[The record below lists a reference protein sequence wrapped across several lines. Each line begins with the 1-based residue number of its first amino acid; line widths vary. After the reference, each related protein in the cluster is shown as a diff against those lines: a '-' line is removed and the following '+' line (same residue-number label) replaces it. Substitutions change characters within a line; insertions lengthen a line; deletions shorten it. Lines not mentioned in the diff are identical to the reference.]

1 MFYNQVSRLCFE
13 NDIKIT
19 ALARKLNLSPSAPAR
34 WKNGSFP
41 KAETIQKIADF
52 FDVTTDYLLYGDNR
66 PMVNGA
72 GPVQNSAMA
81 QIHGSYSST
90 VSVANGGQLQGNE
103 AELIEIFRELDR
115 KSQIAVLNFAYEQ
128 SERRE

>member
-41 KAETIQKIADF
+41 KAETIQKIADY

-66 PMVNGA
+66 HTSNST
-72 GPVQNSAMA
+72 GPVQNSAVV
-81 QIHGSYSST
+81 QGSVGST
-90 VSVANGGQLQGNE
+90 VSVNNGGQLQGNE

-115 KSQIAVLNFAYEQ
+115 KGQIAVLNFAYEQ
-128 SERRE
+128 AERKE